1 MISSALINNRI
12 VITHTVQKRHLT
24 FVIELRSLP
33 LIALL
38 LERGSRQAGDLLAKS
53 FAGLKLLQPVDF
65 ETLSVSG
72 THVLL
77 Q

>member
-12 VITHTVQKRHLT
+12 IIAHTVQTRHLT
-24 FVIELRSLP
+24 FVIELRSP
-33 LIALL
+33 PMIALL

-65 ETLSVSG
+65 ATLSVSG

-77 Q
+77 R